1 MYKFIPHISNKEEL
15 SQQWMDSVTV
25 PIYKE

>member
-1 MYKFIPHISNKEEL
+1 MVKIIPSISNKEEL

-25 PIYKE
+25 SIYKE